1 MPTLFQINAA
11 CNCGSTGRIVE
22 QIGLLA
28 RTHGWSCFVAHSWRY
43 RSKTEL
49 NSIQVCSS
57 WEEKAHILYSTLF
70 DGQGLGSY
78 FGTKR
83 LIRVMEDVKPDIVHL
98 HNIHGYFIN
107 YPLLFRF
114 LSRAGIPVVWTLHD
128 CWTFT
133 GHCVYFDKV
142 GCSKWKHGC
151 SECPQIKEYPRSMFD
166 FSTRNFCYKQEY
178 FPKVKNIIFVPVSSW
193 LNNLLKESFLGGYPS
208 VVIHNGIDLKKFK
221 NTQNTFRKNNGL
233 SNKFVILGVANGF
246 GKRKGL
252 DDFIKLKSL
261 WDNSFVIVL
270 IGLNE
275 NEMKSLPIGIIGK
288 SRTKDQK
295 ELIDIY
301 SSADVYLN
309 PTYEDNFPTTNIE
322 SLACGT
328 PVITYNTGGS
338 PEAIDSQTGIVV
350 TKGDLNGLIMAIN
363 KIKQNGKS
371 YYSEA
376 CRERAEKYYDKNERF
391 LEYMVL
397 YNKILKKNN
406 CKRNV
411 Q

>member
-1 MPTLFQINAA
+1 M
-11 CNCGSTGRIVE
+11 
-22 QIGLLA
+22 
-28 RTHGWSCFVAHSWRY
+28 
-43 RSKTEL
+43 
-49 NSIQVCSS
+49 
-57 WEEKAHILYSTLF
+57 
-70 DGQGLGSY
+70 
-78 FGTKR
+78 
-83 LIRVMEDVKPDIVHL
+83 
-98 HNIHGYFIN
+98 
-107 YPLLFRF
+107 
-114 LSRAGIPVVWTLHD
+114 
-128 CWTFT
+128 
-133 GHCVYFDKV
+133 
-142 GCSKWKHGC
+142 
-151 SECPQIKEYPRSMFD
+151 
-166 FSTRNFCYKQEY
+166 
-178 FPKVKNIIFVPVSSW
+178 
-193 LNNLLKESFLGGYPS
+193 
-208 VVIHNGIDLKKFK
+208 VIHNGIDLKKFK

-246 GKRKGL
+246 GKRQGL
-252 DDFIKLKSL
+252 DDFIKLRSL
-261 WDNSFVIVL
+261 LDNSFVIVL